1 MSIYSPSGN
10 ASMAIVQR
18 NADRLEIPLPEPLVE
33 AVASAHALVEKAG
46 LGSQTA
52 DTLKHSVIA
61 CIKTGRDYHSDPV
74 VAGHLLDYVLAEVD
88 LARSARDDAAYT
100 ISEALNTH
108 ADTILAEWS
117 KSLEPEA
124 DSLVT
129 AAELIP
135 TDDLND
141 GPTITK
147 AGPQAVIAWSE
158 ALVARDRFRY
168 AVEGFNAL
176 RRGAVV
182 EGDRVHTLLTDG
194 AAAARIVTSRANR
207 REDLSDAW
215 HVARCGF
222 RPVLPTISG
231 YLERLGQAAAEQSRY
246 DPQGE

>member
-10 ASMAIVQR
+10 ASMTTVQR

-52 DTLKHSVIA
+52 DTLKHSVLG
-61 CIKTGRDYHSDPV
+61 CMKKGRDYHTDPV
-74 VAGHLLDYVLAEVD
+74 VAGHLLDYVLMEVN
-88 LARSARDDAAYT
+88 LGHTAREDAAYT

-108 ADTILAEWS
+108 ADTILADWS
-117 KSLEPEA
+117 KSLEPDA
-124 DSLVT
+124 DALVS

-168 AVEGFNAL
+168 AIEGFGAL
-176 RRGAVV
+176 QSAVGV
-182 EGDRVHTLLTDG
+182 DGDRAHTLLADG
-194 AAAARIVTSRANR
+194 AAAARIVTTRAKSRS
-207 REDLSDAW
+207 DLRDAW